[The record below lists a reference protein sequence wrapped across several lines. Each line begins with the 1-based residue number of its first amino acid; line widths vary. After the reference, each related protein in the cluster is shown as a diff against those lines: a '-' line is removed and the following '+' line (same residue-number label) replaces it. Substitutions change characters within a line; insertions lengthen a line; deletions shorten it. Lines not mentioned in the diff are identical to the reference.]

1 MVLGFLLVVYID
13 NKELD
18 IGGVAAFRDIHRCA
32 YFAREVERTGH
43 IYTQGN
49 KYYRRSKIQ
58 AHCEPKFFPKETKFW
73 D

>member
-18 IGGVAAFRDIHRCA
+18 INGVAAFRDIHRCA
-32 YFAREVERTGH
+32 YFAIEIEKTGH
-43 IYTQGN
+43 VYTYKN
-49 KYYRRSKIQ
+49 NYYRSSKIK
-58 AHCEPKFFPKETKFW
+58 AHCEPRFFSKETKFW